1 MRMDRAWATQLCT
14 ASTPSRCWPRS
25 TPADV
30 TVARWFPDA
39 SPDDVASLAAEQL
52 RLQYDDVGGIEP
64 IDGVVDLLA
73 FLDEQSWPWA
83 IYTSAD
89 AELAR
94 VRLAAA
100 GVTPQVLVT
109 RDQVANGK
117 PSPDGYLRAAD
128 LLDIPADGCIVVE
141 DTDVGIAAGR
151 AAGMRTVGV
160 RGATGD
166 LPVHSI
172 SELHR
177 WLHASN

>member
-1 MRMDRAWATQLCT
+1 MSE
-14 ASTPSRCWPRS
+14 ASAAGSEPSERS
-25 TPADV
+25 
-30 TVARWFPDA
+30 
-39 SPDDVASLAAEQL
+39 
-52 RLQYDDVGGIEP
+52 
-64 IDGVVDLLA
+64 
-73 FLDEQSWPWA
+73 
-83 IYTSAD
+83 
-89 AELAR
+89 
-94 VRLAAA
+94 LAAA

-117 PSPDGYLRAAD
+117 PAPDGYLRAAD
-128 LLDIPADGCIVVE
+128 VLDIPADGCIVVE

-166 LPVHSI
+166 LPVYSI

>member
-1 MRMDRAWATQLCT
+1 MK
-14 ASTPSRCWPRS
+14 
-25 TPADV
+25 PAK
-30 TVARWFPDA
+30 
-39 SPDDVASLAAEQL
+39 
-52 RLQYDDVGGIEP
+52 
-64 IDGVVDLLA
+64 
-73 FLDEQSWPWA
+73 
-83 IYTSAD
+83 
-89 AELAR
+89 
-94 VRLAAA
+94 AAA
-100 GVTPQVLVT
+100 GVTPQDLVT

-117 PSPDGYLRAAD
+117 PSPDGYLRAANA
-128 LLDIPADGCIVVE
+128 LDIPADGCIVVE